1 MKIVKQVR
9 GNILI
14 FYIGGKINNNRAAP
28 FYKTVEGYI
37 GGKYTHIFIDLRDV
51 TFIDSDALEG
61 LILLNDIFKKSSVKL
76 IFTGPREQIRGL
88 FRDRSIDQKLNLL
101 NVQN

>member
-37 GGKYTHIFIDLRDV
+37 GGKYTHIFLD
-51 TFIDSDALEG
+51 TDALEG

>member
-1 MKIVKQVR
+1 MYIVLIYFVIWFNLIGFFNETIPQIILASFTFPIKE
-9 GNILI
+9 LI
-14 FYIGGKINNNRAAP
+14 FENFPI
-28 FYKTVEGYI
+28 
-37 GGKYTHIFIDLRDV
+37 THNDF
-51 TFIDSDALEG
+51 
-61 LILLNDIFKKSSVKL
+61 NDIFKKSSVKL